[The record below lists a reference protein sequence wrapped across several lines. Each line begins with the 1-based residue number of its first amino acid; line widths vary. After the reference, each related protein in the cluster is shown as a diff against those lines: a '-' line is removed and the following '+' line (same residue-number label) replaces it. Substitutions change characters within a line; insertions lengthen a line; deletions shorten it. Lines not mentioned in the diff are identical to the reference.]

1 MFYTFPLTLTTL
13 LISFLYTLLF
23 FAHISAH
30 TYFGALLPPAGV
42 EGDNTTHFPDFGV
55 DEGLVKQQQQDRK
68 ERDNPRKWCWWSTF
82 TPTGHS

>member
-1 MFYTFPLTLTTL
+1 MFYTFPVTLTTL

-42 EGDNTTHFPDFGV
+42 EGDNTFPRLQG
-55 DEGLVKQQQQDRK
+55 R
-68 ERDNPRKWCWWSTF
+68 
-82 TPTGHS
+82 